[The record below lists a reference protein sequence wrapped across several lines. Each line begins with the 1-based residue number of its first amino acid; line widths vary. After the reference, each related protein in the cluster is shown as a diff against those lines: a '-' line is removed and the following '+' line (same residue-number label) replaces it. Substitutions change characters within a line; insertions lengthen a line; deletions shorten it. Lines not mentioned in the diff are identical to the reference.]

1 MLLSF
6 LKLRAIVNGVEIYPL
21 LNTKPLVIQVA
32 ENNPRIVITD
42 GYHITR
48 PIKLIYKDMPVSCF
62 KVACAINDLQLG
74 VGFGVLCLLYLGGY
88 FTGILIMK
96 VFSFLPLIY
105 LLMFYY
111 LNRKDFLKLEPVIN

>member
-21 LNTKPLVIQVA
+21 PDTKPVVIQVA

-74 VGFGVLCLLYLGGY
+74 IGFGVLCLLYLGGY